1 MGHFKRIH
9 QPSAS
14 GFLVPPAKRGERIK
28 ERGTRKHP
36 AQSTNHLTSRKL
48 SPTPPQPS
56 PSIRIDGEGER
67 DGGFNRVFKPFRASK
82 EWAISSASNNPAPL
96 VSSPRQRSAGR
107 GLWRG
112 ELANIQC
119 DQRTISLPENSVPP
133 LPNPPHQSGLM
144 EREKETVGSIEFLNH
159 FEPRRN
165 GPFQAHPP
173 TRRLWFP
180 RPASGARGEDYGEGE
195 KQHWVCGGFYNL
207 KRQGET
213 CSKTEMRPEASL
225 KSCLKIRK
233 DAVLCPSRYGW
244 ARRGSI
250 PHVGLRPGSNN
261 ARPAWARKPSAVAL
275 WAMAGQAGRRRFCPW
290 ALLSPPL
297 QPATGMRRQLRLAQD
312 QNPQS
317 QHPPPF

>member
-1 MGHFKRIH
+1 M
-9 QPSAS
+9 
-14 GFLVPPAKRGERIK
+14 
-28 ERGTRKHP
+28 ERGNRK
-36 AQSTNHLTSRKL
+36 QTSRSTNHLTSRKP

-67 DGGFNRVFKPFRASK
+67 DGGFNRVFKPIRASK
-82 EWAISSASNNPAPL
+82 EWAISSASTNPAPL
-96 VSSPRQRSAGR
+96 VSSSRQRSAGR

-112 ELANIQC
+112 ELANRHR
-119 DQRTISLPENSVPP
+119 DQRTISHPESSVPP
-133 LPNPPHQSGLM
+133 LPDPPHQSGLM

-233 DAVLCPSRYGW
+233 DAVFVPKPVWLGETREHTP
-244 ARRGSI
+244 RGS
-250 PHVGLRPGSNN
+250 
-261 ARPAWARKPSAVAL
+261 
-275 WAMAGQAGRRRFCPW
+275 
-290 ALLSPPL
+290 
-297 QPATGMRRQLRLAQD
+297 ATGQQQRQTGLGAKKKSPVAAPSPILRQAQRSMGTGQTGQFVENAFRSASRRKMACGGANITTFLIK
-312 QNPQS
+312 PG
-317 QHPPPF
+317 HGPFLNETPRSDHGGTRFVREP